1 MFASRTSSKHLRPH
15 PMAPR
20 TSVFYDRINRCHPFG
35 NMLAVFSTL
44 GGLILILAVSI

>member
-1 MFASRTSSKHLRPH
+1 MFAPNSGPKHLRPH

-20 TSVFYDRINRCHPFG
+20 ASVFCDRINRRHPFG